1 MTKTQWNLLALVLC
15 VAGTAAPA
23 YASDIN
29 INGNVVASP
38 CSVDTGSVS
47 QDVDFGQLHATD
59 LKTAGSSS
67 DWQPFEVKLNACPVS
82 TSKVTVTLSG
92 NPVSGY
98 PSLFANDGT
107 AANVAVQIAEDANR
121 NNVLLNGGGMTV
133 NVDAHRGATY
143 ALAGRLNSPRGD
155 TGPGTI
161 NSVVQMNFT
170 YQ

>member
-1 MTKTQWNLLALVLC
+1 MNIIIKMGMSLLLVSGSCGAVDMTLGGKVIAT
-15 VAGTAAPA
+15 
-23 YASDIN
+23 
-29 INGNVVASP
+29 P
-38 CSVDTGSVS
+38 CLVDTGSVS
-47 QDVDFGQLHATD
+47 QEVDFRQLRATD

-67 DWQPFEVKLNACPVS
+67 EWQPFEVKLKSCPLS

-92 NPVSGY
+92 NVISGDAT
-98 PSLFANDGT
+98 LFANAGT

-121 NNVLLNGGGMTV
+121 SNLLPNGGAGMTV
-133 NVDAHRGATY
+133 NVDAQRNATY
-143 ALAGRLNSPRGD
+143 ALVGRMNSPTGN